1 MIRKRRTTTGMRNAA
16 LVMQICVGVVGP
28 GKAAQEEG
36 VRSEKEWRKRAICLG
51 ERLGSVTLRFQNP
64 FETLRLSNPWSS

>member
-1 MIRKRRTTTGMRNAA
+1 MIRKHRTTTGTRNAA

-36 VRSEKEWRKRAICLG
+36 VRSEKEWRKTAICWVSG
-51 ERLGSVTLRFQNP
+51 WAQ
-64 FETLRLSNPWSS
+64 